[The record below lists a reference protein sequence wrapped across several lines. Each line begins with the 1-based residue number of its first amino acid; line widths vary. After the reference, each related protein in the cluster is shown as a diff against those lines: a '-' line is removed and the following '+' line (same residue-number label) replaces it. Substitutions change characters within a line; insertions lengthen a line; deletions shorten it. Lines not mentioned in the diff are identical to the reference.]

1 MEKPCLAREVGEGD
15 RARLKCIWSRWPRY
29 RWDHQGRSR
38 WEGWRAER
46 FLGLGIAG
54 ALGAATFLELALVV
68 NKPGP
73 WFALISDLG
82 IYPAGRV
89 LLSLLTIINAWILD
103 RWISSRT
110 RGDQRL
116 YLWVRVL
123 RPLVVGIP
131 ILGLATVPAWKW
143 LDRVRPAWAFQR
155 AQPEAN
161 LDLSRS
167 VTPHPLLQCQA
178 AAERWVRI
186 RGQRLAWLTTW
197 LISCQISPFLGGIS
211 WLTGS
216 GPLSP
221 LQRKLILVVCVFLH
235 LTAALFGMLFGRT
248 QAYRQASGLRA
259 LPWLLVLPGLG
270 IVSVVVLHSV
280 SFHPREE
287 GLLVQT
293 AHDQRKV
300 ERLPIDPFLGFARGA
315 GDAELHKLAFFRLKA
330 LLLVLD
336 AAMLSWL
343 AARLAG
349 RDLGLVFTG
358 SPSGVFFLATLALPG
373 LLLATATLAGR
384 WIGRWHVLRE
394 LERHPYGQYLAVVPV
409 VLASGLVIGSLLA
422 YGHSSSAGLFLIA
435 VGNSFLLLFFV
446 LTVFSPTSSPM
457 NSNSTVMFWF
467 LFWAEV
473 ILLGALL
480 RIEGAGPSLIRKME
494 VVILLAPVW
503 SLGLFLALGRWLL
516 RPFTLRH
523 LVDPRLS
530 RSDRATLAG
539 VALTTALPLGGLFI
553 PFWINAHHRLWPG
566 MERSWAAARP

>member
-1 MEKPCLAREVGEGD
+1 MTQWTNRDSSREVKEVD

-54 ALGAATFLELALVV
+54 ALGAATFLELALAA
-68 NKPGP
+68 NKTGP

-110 RGDQRL
+110 CGNRRL
-116 YLWVRVL
+116 YLWIRVL

-131 ILGLATVPAWKW
+131 VLGIATVPAWKW
-143 LDRVRPAWAFQR
+143 MGQVRPAWAFR
-155 AQPEAN
+155 AQPEPN

-167 VTPHPLLQCQA
+167 VTPHRILRCQA

-186 RGQRLAWLTTW
+186 RGQRLAWLTAW

-221 LQRKLILVVCVFLH
+221 LQRKLILVACLLLH
-235 LTAALFGMLFGRT
+235 MTAALFGMLYGRSQT
-248 QAYRQASGLRA
+248 YPQASGLRA
-259 LPWLLVLPGLG
+259 LPWLLLLPGLG

-280 SFHPREE
+280 SFNPREE

-293 AHDQRKV
+293 VHDQRKV
-300 ERLPIDPFLGFARGA
+300 DRLPIDPFLGFARGA
-315 GDAELHKLAFFRLKA
+315 GHAELHKLAFFRLKA

-343 AARLAG
+343 AARLANW
-349 RDLGLVFTG
+349 DLGLVFTG
-358 SPSGVFFLATLALPG
+358 SPRGVFFLAALALPG

-394 LERHPYGQYLAVVPV
+394 LGRHLYGRYLAVVPV

-422 YGHSSSAGLFLIA
+422 YGHSNSAGLFLIA
-435 VGNSFLLLFFV
+435 VGNSFLLLFLV
-446 LTVFSPTSSPM
+446 LTVFSPTSSRL
-457 NSNSTVMFWF
+457 NSNSTVVFWF

-473 ILLGALL
+473 ILLGELF

-494 VVILLAPVW
+494 VLVLLAPVW

-516 RPFTLRH
+516 RPFTFRDLA
-523 LVDPRLS
+523 RLS
-530 RSDRATLAG
+530 GRHRAILAG
-539 VALTTALPLGGLFI
+539 VALTTALPLGGFFI
-553 PFWINAHHRLWPG
+553 PFWIYAHHRLWPG
-566 MERSWAAARP
+566 MERSWAARA